1 MLHSLSLI
9 SKFAFVFI
17 FIILG
22 GSFVSCRSG
31 ADKKR
36 IDRVV
41 ESSLTQKIYM
51 YSFDSV
57 WRASQLTLKYPISV
71 NNMDS
76 GVLETEWIQALDG
89 FQSPTETKLPSS
101 GVRYKI
107 TLTLTRGKAQNKES
121 VRVNIFKKIERKRDF
136 FSEPEPL
143 QSDGLEEQ
151 VIFYRIERELVIEE
165 ALKKAQEKGKL

>member
-1 MLHSLSLI
+1 MHRLLLPI
-9 SKFAFVFI
+9 SKFFLSA
-17 FIILG
+17 ILF
-22 GSFVSCRSG
+22 GSLIGCQTGR
-31 ADKKR
+31 DQKR

-41 ESSLTQKIYM
+41 DSNLTQKIFLYP
-51 YSFDSV
+51 FDSV

-89 FQSPTETKLPSS
+89 FQSPTEIKPPSS
-101 GVRYKI
+101 GVRYKV
-107 TLTLTRGKAQNKES
+107 TLTLTRGKAQGKES
-121 VRVNIFKKIERKRDF
+121 VRVNVFKKIERKRDF

-143 QSDGLEEQ
+143 SSDGLEEQ
-151 VIFYRIERELVIEE
+151 VVFYRIERELIIEE